1 MDAGILIARVMLGLA
16 IGAHGAQKDFGWFG
30 GHGRKGTGV
39 FLESPGFRP
48 CPVFGLAAG
57 LGESVGGLLTAAG
70 LLGPVGPA
78 VIVLVMLVAMLA
90 VHWPHG
96 FFASSYG
103 IELPLMYLTAALF
116 AAFAGPGAYSL
127 DRLLGLDTLGE
138 PVTPG
143 LAITMAVPMALVNVA
158 LRRSPQTKAH
168 A

>member
-16 IGAHGAQKDFGWFG
+16 IGAHGAQKVFGWFG
-30 GHGRKGTGV
+30 GHGLKGTGA
-39 FLESPGFRP
+39 FFESLGFRP
-48 CPVFGLAAG
+48 GPVFALAAG
-57 LGESVGGLLTAAG
+57 LAESVGGFLTAAG

-78 VIVLVMLVAMLA
+78 LIVLVMLVAMLA

-96 FFASSYG
+96 FFASSNG

-127 DRLLGLDTLGE
+127 DRLLGLGTLGE
-138 PVTPG
+138 PVTAG
-143 LAITMAVPMALVNVA
+143 MAITVAVPMALVNVA